1 MPAPTQPRTS
11 GTTRPRAMSR
21 VEMTLSLKKA
31 CWSHSGT
38 VHLCAGRVGRQRS
51 SAQGGAAGAVL
62 GDGRGREAE
71 LVDEA
76 LEGQRQRLAELE
88 LEDGLAVEHGA
99 PAREG
104 RRAPRRPQLAA
115 DGAVDRQAHR
125 ALGAGADEGGGL
137 GRDGANGGQG
147 AGGGALGG

>member
-1 MPAPTQPRTS
+1 MPATTQPRTS
-11 GTTRPRAMSR
+11 ATTRRRAMSR

-38 VHLCAGRVGRQRS
+38 VHLCAGRGGRQRS

-76 LEGQRQRLAELE
+76 LAGERPGPAERQLR
-88 LEDGLAVEHGA
+88 DGLAVEHGA
-99 PAREG
+99 PARE
-104 RRAPRRPQLAA
+104 
-115 DGAVDRQAHR
+115 
-125 ALGAGADEGGGL
+125 
-137 GRDGANGGQG
+137 
-147 AGGGALGG
+147 